1 MTKCFRWVLVL
12 SLTTSAAIAQS
23 PSDSSAL
30 ARELFAH
37 GRTLM
42 DAGDY
47 TGACAKF
54 AESQRLDPGGG
65 TLLNLALCNEKQGKT
80 ATAWALF
87 NQAIVLA
94 RKDGRS
100 DRELFAREHVDA
112 LAPNLSRLV
121 IVVPSGV
128 RVPGLTLQL
137 NGVEIGAAA
146 WGTALPVDPGRQ
158 EISLTAPGKLPRKF
172 TTEVAGEG
180 ARVEMKVERL
190 TDAPRPP
197 PKRRNQFEDRR
208 TTETPEGR
216 TLWPYWTA
224 TGVFGVAAGVL
235 TVKAY
240 RSHTDA
246 QDERDRFGVTQGEY
260 DSAREKAQKDALF
273 ADIAWGVTAA
283 SAGVALWVTLSDP
296 KPDTRENVRVGAG
309 LGGLR
314 VDGRF

>member
-12 SLTTSAAIAQS
+12 SLTTSAATAQS

-42 DAGDY
+42 DTGDY
-47 TGACAKF
+47 AGACAKF
-54 AESQRLDPGGG
+54 AESQRLNPGGG

-94 RKDGRS
+94 RRDGRS
-100 DRELFAREHVDA
+100 DREVFAKEHVDA
-112 LAPNLSRLV
+112 LAPSLSRLV
-121 IVVPSGV
+121 IHVPKGA
-128 RVPGLTLQL
+128 RAPGLTLKL

-158 EISLTAPGKLPRKF
+158 EISLSAPAKLPRSF
-172 TTEVAGEG
+172 SAEVAGDG
-180 ARVEMKVERL
+180 ARVEL
-190 TDAPRPP
+190 TVDKLADAPRPP
-197 PKRRNQFEDRR
+197 PARRKDADDRR
-208 TTETPEGR
+208 AATPER
-216 TLWPYWTA
+216 VLWPYWTA
-224 TGVFGVAAGVL
+224 AGVFGVAAGVL

-246 QDERDRFGVTQGEY
+246 EDERDRFGVTGGEY
-260 DSAREKAQKDALF
+260 DSAREQAQKDALF

-283 SAGVALWVTLSDP
+283 SAGVALWVTLSDS
-296 KPDTRENVRVGAG
+296 KPETREKVRVGAG